1 MKIKYFLVIG
11 VCSFFYA
18 VNLSA
23 EVLDREILVVSP
35 KKIITQKVKTVMTK
49 PVNSPRIS
57 EIYFKTGSAIITK
70 SQMEKISKL
79 SPEPGE
85 VIHINGY
92 TSSAKRENNNTK
104 LSKKRA
110 EIVKKVLNEKFPGS
124 EFIIHFYGSSK
135 VKYSNKTVR
144 GRNGNQRVLVKI
156 K

>member
-11 VCSFFYA
+11 IFSLIYA

-35 KKIITQKVKTVMTK
+35 RKIITQKVKTVMTK
-49 PVNSPRIS
+49 SVRSPRIS
-57 EIYFKTGSAIITK
+57 EIYFKTGSSIITK

-92 TSSAKRENNNTK
+92 TSDAKRENNNIK

-110 EIVKKVLNEKFPGS
+110 ETVKKILNEKFPGA
-124 EFIIHFYGSSK
+124 EFIVRFYGSSK
-135 VKYSNKTVR
+135 MKYSNKTVR
-144 GRNGNQRVLVKI
+144 GRNGNQRVLIKI